1 MDEPAR
7 LSRKMW
13 FFRKEFFSQVL
24 SYKQLKKKLKI
35 SIFAANYLHF

>member
-24 SYKQLKKKLKI
+24 SCKTIKKKLKI
-35 SIFAANYLHF
+35 PIFAANYLHF

>member
-13 FFRKEFFSQVL
+13 FFLEEFFSQAL
-24 SYKQLKKKLKI
+24 SCKRLKNFLKNP
-35 SIFAANYLHF
+35 IFTANYLQI